1 MERIEKRE
9 TEGSATLKMVGA
21 SIRQKERPVRLLVSG
36 VPSLFSCR
44 KNISRQKKDK

>member
-9 TEGSATLKMVGA
+9 TEGLATLKMVGA
-21 SIRQKERPVRLLVSG
+21 RIRQKEILVRILVSG

-44 KNISRQKKDK
+44 KNIRRQKKGN